1 MENEN
6 AIVNKTK
13 DENRKLTDEIVNL
26 KSAVSLVNKDVEIL
40 KKEKSQLQH
49 EHKKS
54 IEDFGDKIQKLKK
67 LNSEKMSEEKHFK
80 TREKKAKKK
89 VRAFEAE

>member
-67 LNSEKMSEEKHFK
+67 LNSEKCQRKSISRQEKRK
-80 TREKKAKKK
+80 LRRK
-89 VRAFEAE
+89 